1 MSAMTHNDNQ
11 SGAAKLVA
19 AGVDVGGTF
28 TDLAAIAAD
37 GEIRTTKV
45 LSIPAD
51 RASGVLAAIDASGI
65 FGSAFAFIAHGT
77 TVVTNLLL
85 ERTGAR
91 VVACVTS
98 GFTDLLEL
106 RRQERASLY
115 DLTKHHPA
123 PLVARDD
130 VIPVRE
136 RVVPEGVLHALNDSA
151 IEEVVRAVIAR
162 KPETVAIT
170 LLHAYASPAH
180 EALLQNALTAGLK
193 DAGVDCDV
201 ICSHEVLPEIREYE

>member
-1 MSAMTHNDNQ
+1 MMRCPDARAFRCNARRERIDSAFNWSSDV
-11 SGAAKLVA
+11 KRVA

-28 TDLAAIAAD
+28 TDLAAIAED

-65 FGSAFAFIAHGT
+65 SGSAFAFIAHGT

-85 ERTGAR
+85 ERAGAR

-115 DLTKHHPA
+115 DLTRHHPDRVSTLRSRA
-123 PLVARDD
+123 PH
-130 VIPVRE
+130 
-136 RVVPEGVLHALNDSA
+136 GQAL
-151 IEEVVRAVIAR
+151 
-162 KPETVAIT
+162 
-170 LLHAYASPAH
+170 
-180 EALLQNALTAGLK
+180 
-193 DAGVDCDV
+193 
-201 ICSHEVLPEIREYE
+201 